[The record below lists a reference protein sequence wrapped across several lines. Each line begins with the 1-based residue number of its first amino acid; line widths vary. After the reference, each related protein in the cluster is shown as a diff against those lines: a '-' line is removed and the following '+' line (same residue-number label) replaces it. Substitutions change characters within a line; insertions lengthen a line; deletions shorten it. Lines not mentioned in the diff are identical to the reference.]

1 MRTLI
6 IGLLVAILLIPSPI
20 LAWGPR
26 THTEIAHQLEQTS
39 NDFLAGSVLPDYSL
53 SLRALGDDY
62 PNLQSITH
70 SQEFIDLLPEGD
82 FKNGWIAHVESD
94 KIESD
99 YSRLKLGEGAP
110 MGADYPVD
118 QAYHVDPPYITSSH
132 GAIVEDVLDKLGVDR
147 PETDWQRVNST
158 YRVYIRCY
166 RMDKYK
172 KVLNEWYPDYQEYVD
187 KSVQASADRLELNE
201 EGEEHEGRVAH
212 HKKRRCWCNAI
223 VPEGRAEAER
233 QKRELWREYRQRM
246 SEAETVQEKLS
257 LYEEWKA
264 IRESLSV
271 PTVCSYG

>member
-1 MRTLI
+1 VNKVI
-6 IGLLVAILLIPSPI
+6 VLLVVGILLIPSPV

-26 THTEIAHQLEQTS
+26 THVQIAHQLEQAS

-53 SLRALGDDY
+53 SLGALGDDY

-94 KIESD
+94 KVESS

-132 GAIVEDVLDKLGVDR
+132 GAIIEDVLDNLGVDH

-166 RMDKYK
+166 YMDRYK

-187 KSVQASADRLELNE
+187 KSVQASADRLGLNE
-201 EGEEHEGRVAH
+201 KNEESAPAH
-212 HKKRRCWCNAI
+212 YKKRRCWCNAI

-233 QKRELWREYRQRM
+233 QKREIWREYRQRM
-246 SEAETVQEKLS
+246 SEAETVQEKLR

-271 PTVCSYG
+271 PTICSYG